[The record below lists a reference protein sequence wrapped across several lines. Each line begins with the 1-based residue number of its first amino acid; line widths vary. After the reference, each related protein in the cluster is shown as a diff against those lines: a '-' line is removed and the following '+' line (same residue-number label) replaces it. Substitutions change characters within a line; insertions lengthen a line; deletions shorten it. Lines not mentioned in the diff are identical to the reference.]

1 MVKMKK
7 LMKRARKTMNNDKNN
22 QDIEDDTRDTGGSTQ
37 ELEATILL
45 GNRLTF
51 TNWLVGRIP
60 EEDYMKYISEWKTIY
75 NYTSTGG
82 SDNE

>member
-1 MVKMKK
+1 
-7 LMKRARKTMNNDKNN
+7 MNNDENN
-22 QDIEDDTRDTGGSTQ
+22 NTVNEEIEDNIHDTVDSTQ

-60 EEDYMKYISEWKTIY
+60 EEDYQKYISEWKTIY

>member
-1 MVKMKK
+1 M
-7 LMKRARKTMNNDKNN
+7 TDDKNN
-22 QDIEDDTRDTGGSTQ
+22 QDIEDSIYDTGDDTQ
-37 ELEATILL
+37 ETEGGSQELDATLLL
-45 GNRLTF
+45 GNRLAF

-75 NYTSTGG
+75 NYTATGG